1 MSGSTAAPDQLDERL
16 VRTSP
21 LRKLLGRPELGS
33 VVGAAA
39 VFLFFA
45 IVADSFLQ
53 ASSFGTVLYAAS
65 VLGIMAAPVALLMI
79 GGEFDLSAGVM
90 VTSSALI
97 SSMFS
102 YQMTANVWV
111 GVFVSLL
118 VTLAIGAFNGFMLT
132 RTKLPSFIITLGTF
146 LMLTGL
152 NLGFTKLIS
161 GTVSTKAIGDM
172 EGFESARVLFA
183 STLTLGGVEFK
194 VTILWWAALVGIA
207 TWILLRTRFG
217 NWIFAVGGEADAAR
231 AVGVPVIRTKIGLY
245 LGVAFAAWISGQ
257 HLLFSYDVVQ
267 SGEGVG
273 NELTYIIAAV
283 IGGCLITGGYGSA
296 IGSAVGAFIF
306 GMTSKGIV
314 YAEWN
319 PDWFKF
325 FLGAMLLLA
334 TLLNAWVRKRAGG
347 DNSSGNG
354 RVRRQSAGRRWL
366 EPDAH
371 YLLDRVKRQHP
382 RHHRAASSPNWPA
395 RAMRCASSVL
405 QDIGQWLG
413 VGIAN
418 LAAALDPSCF
428 VIGGG
433 VSAADDLLIGPARD
447 AFKRSPHRPRLPPR
461 GPGIAK
467 AQLGPEAGMVGA
479 ADLARLVARRFRR
492 ANRRRVERYERYA
505 QIYDQAASTIRNTRS
520 TRTVD

>member
-1 MSGSTAAPDQLDERL
+1 M
-16 VRTSP
+16 
-21 LRKLLGRPELGS
+21 GRPELGS
-33 VVGAAA
+33 IVGAIA
-39 VFLFFA
+39 VFLFFSIA
-45 IVADSFLQ
+45 ADSFLR
-53 ASSFGTVLYAAS
+53 ASSLGTVLYAAS
-65 VLGIMAAPVALLMI
+65 TIGIMAVPVALLMI

-118 VTLAIGAFNGFMLT
+118 VTLLIGVFNGFMLT

-152 NLGFTKLIS
+152 NLGLTKLIS
-161 GTVSTKAIGDM
+161 GTVSTKGIGDM
-172 EGFESARVLFA
+172 EGFESAKAVFA
-183 STLTLGGVEFK
+183 SQITIGSVNLK
-194 VTILWWAALVGIA
+194 VTILWWFVLIALA
-207 TWILLRTRFG
+207 TWVLLRTRAG
-217 NWIFAVGGEADAAR
+217 NWIFAVGGEKDAAR
-231 AVGVPVIRTKIGLY
+231 ATGVPVNKTRIGLY
-245 LGVAFAAWISGQ
+245 MGVAFAAWVSGQ

-334 TLLNAWVRKRAGG
+334 TLLNAWVRKRA
-347 DNSSGNG
+347 
-354 RVRRQSAGRRWL
+354 
-366 EPDAH
+366 E
-371 YLLDRVKRQHP
+371 
-382 RHHRAASSPNWPA
+382 A
-395 RAMRCASSVL
+395 RS
-405 QDIGQWLG
+405 
-413 VGIAN
+413 
-418 LAAALDPSCF
+418 
-428 VIGGG
+428 
-433 VSAADDLLIGPARD
+433 
-447 AFKRSPHRPRLPPR
+447 
-461 GPGIAK
+461 
-467 AQLGPEAGMVGA
+467 
-479 ADLARLVARRFRR
+479 
-492 ANRRRVERYERYA
+492 
-505 QIYDQAASTIRNTRS
+505 
-520 TRTVD
+520 